1 MPYMVILQKV
11 TLKAY
16 QSVLVGFCQ
25 VCLRRRKSCRV
36 VIRNGKFM
44 YICRGCRES
53 GEHCYK
59 FYLAGSK

>member
-1 MPYMVILQKV
+1 MPFIVIHEHIALDV
-11 TLKAY
+11 Y
-16 QSVLVGFCQ
+16 RFVLISSCQ
-25 VCLRRRKSCRV
+25 VCLKTRKSCKMV
-36 VIRNGKFM
+36 MRNGKFM